1 MEDRTYGF
9 VIVGSGMGGSTV
21 ALELARNARDV
32 LVLERGIEEPSVGSF
47 KDTLRYYDGNRTTQT
62 PKKSK
67 EGTILWRTLMA
78 GGTAMVACGN
88 GVRALQSELA
98 DHGIELEEDFLA
110 IEKELGVAPID
121 ERLLSEGS
129 RALAA
134 AGSDLGY
141 RFERMPKFIDAD
153 KCQKCGN
160 CMLGCK
166 YGAKWTPIARLAEIQ
181 DRGAEIVYGALVDK
195 VLSADGRVTGLEGV
209 VDGRRF
215 KVGAERVILAA
226 GGLGTPVILQ
236 NSGVDA
242 GNGLFMDLFVNVFGT
257 TRGLNQIHEPSMA
270 LVETQFHEEGG
281 FILSPFV
288 HLSRGVR
295 MVEAGLSGAMA
306 SSSKLI
312 GLMAKTSDQRAGRV
326 FADGS
331 VSKPVLAADQAKL
344 DAGARAAREILAKAG
359 ADPKSIVVSKVQGG
373 HPGGTAAIG
382 EVVDQNLETKIGGL
396 FCCDASVLPVT
407 PGLPP
412 MLTLGA
418 LGRYLG
424 HRLAD

>member
-1 MEDRTYGF
+1 MEARTYGF
-9 VIVGSGMGGSTV
+9 VVVGSGMGGSTV
-21 ALELARNARDV
+21 ALELARSGKDV

-78 GGTAMVACGN
+78 GGSAMVACGN
-88 GVRALQSELA
+88 GVRALQSQLA
-98 DHGIELEEDFLA
+98 GYGIELEDDFLA
-110 IEKELGVAPID
+110 IERELGVAPID

-134 AGSDLGY
+134 AGNDLGY

-166 YGAKWTPIARLAEIQ
+166 YGAKWTPLARWAEMR
-181 DRGAEIVYGALVDK
+181 DSGAEIVYGTRVDR
-195 VLSADGRVTGLEGV
+195 VLSADGRVTGVEGTADGKRFAVQADCV
-209 VDGRRF
+209 V
-215 KVGAERVILAA
+215 LAA

-242 GNGLFMDLFVNVFGT
+242 GSGLFMDLFVDVFGT
-257 TRGLNQIHEPSMA
+257 TRGLNQVHEPSMA
-270 LVETQFHEEGG
+270 MVDTQFHETEG
-281 FILSPFV
+281 FILAPFV
-288 HLSRGVR
+288 HLSRGTR
-295 MVEAGLSGAMA
+295 MVEAGLAGATV

-344 DAGARAAREILAKAG
+344 DAGARAAREILVKAG
-359 ADPKSIVVSKVQGG
+359 ADPKSIVVSKIQGG

-382 EVVDQNLETKIGGL
+382 EVVDQNLETRIGGL
-396 FCCDASVLPVT
+396 FCCDASVLPAT

-412 MLTLGA
+412 ILTLGA

-424 HRLAD
+424 RSLAD